1 VARGQQIGSIA
12 VTIGM
17 SEFDAISRL
26 SEEFAVARVPN
37 DPGLLVIRS
46 KRFQEESV
54 GAVSIR
60 NGRVT
65 SVTADWTPMTDRS
78 SALADVL
85 FSLLSRFTTRKQAG
99 WRSASACSIAATDP
113 PTAAADAP
121 VRMLEI
127 ACDRQ
132 TVRLSMT
139 RLTGGGSHVEVALV
153 VLVWTVGHWLWRS
166 QIALG
171 RDSWYAM
178 LEGTRWH
185 LTPAGYWYAFVSI
198 PMFQFILLRWYLR
211 LLIWFRFLW
220 QVSRLNLHFI
230 PTHPDRAAG
239 LGFLGKSSYAFGP
252 ILFAQGAMLSGVIAS
267 RVLFGGASLLSFKME
282 AVGLIGVF
290 LLFILG
296 PLTMFSPQ
304 LARAKRKGLADY
316 GLLASRYV
324 ERFEKKWVGNE
335 SQYDE
340 LLGTGDI
347 QSLADLANS
356 YEVVRGIRPVPFGR
370 DTILQVA
377 VPALIPFAPLALTVV
392 PAEEILKKLLGM
404 LL

>member
-1 VARGQQIGSIA
+1 VTTAALVTACLVLCSSVSAAGQAANAVARGQQIGSIA

-17 SEFDAISRL
+17 SEFDAIGRL
-26 SEEFAVARVPN
+26 SEEFSVARVPN

-46 KRFQEESV
+46 KRSQEESV

-153 VLVWTVGHWLWRS
+153 V
-166 QIALG
+166 
-171 RDSWYAM
+171 
-178 LEGTRWH
+178 E
-185 LTPAGYWYAFVSI
+185 
-198 PMFQFILLRWYLR
+198 
-211 LLIWFRFLW
+211 
-220 QVSRLNLHFI
+220 
-230 PTHPDRAAG
+230 
-239 LGFLGKSSYAFGP
+239 
-252 ILFAQGAMLSGVIAS
+252 
-267 RVLFGGASLLSFKME
+267 
-282 AVGLIGVF
+282 
-290 LLFILG
+290 
-296 PLTMFSPQ
+296 
-304 LARAKRKGLADY
+304 
-316 GLLASRYV
+316 
-324 ERFEKKWVGNE
+324 
-335 SQYDE
+335 
-340 LLGTGDI
+340 
-347 QSLADLANS
+347 
-356 YEVVRGIRPVPFGR
+356 
-370 DTILQVA
+370 
-377 VPALIPFAPLALTVV
+377 
-392 PAEEILKKLLGM
+392 
-404 LL
+404 